1 MHGLMH
7 MPGTAARLAAGQ
19 RSLTPA
25 ECDSFREDG
34 FVIVRSVFDPAEIAE
49 LRDGFDCL
57 LDLLAPAAGGGAA
70 KAALLPSIYF
80 KVHAGSEDAR
90 ATFLLLLHCVP
101 HATDAGP
108 ITHRLQRLTPTRRP
122 GRPGACRGCISTWGR
137 NPSVTA
143 TWSSTCAK

>member
-80 KVHAGSEDAR
+80 KVQAGSEDAR
-90 ATFLLLLHCVP
+90 APPFCCYCIVSPMPLMLVP
-101 HATDAGP
+101 SPTACKGSPRREGRADRARAAGAFP
-108 ITHRLQRLTPTRRP
+108 
-122 GRPGACRGCISTWGR
+122 RGGGIR
-137 NPSVTA
+137 A
-143 TWSSTCAK
+143 